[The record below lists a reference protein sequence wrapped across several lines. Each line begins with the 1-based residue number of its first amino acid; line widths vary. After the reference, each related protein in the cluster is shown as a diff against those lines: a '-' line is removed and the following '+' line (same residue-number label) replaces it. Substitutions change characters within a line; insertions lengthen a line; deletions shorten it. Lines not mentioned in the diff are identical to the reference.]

1 MKNKQ
6 FLINLLVILAL
17 LGFLASSIYIFQK
30 AFGLLDSQ
38 GQLPREHSEGLNP
51 ALIHIANGLTGLVGG
66 IVAAAFGTQA
76 SNFRTPAPNSIQY
89 PKLWSL
95 GNLVYSGT
103 GTVQTPK
110 LGISKARYGFLY
122 ALAYIL
128 VGLTALVIWVVLGE
142 NTIPVVSNTAATFLG
157 MMIPIVATYFKE

>member
-6 FLINLLVILAL
+6 FLINLLVVLAL
-17 LGFLASSIYIFQK
+17 LGFLASSIFIFQK
-30 AFGLLDSQ
+30 AFALLDSQ
-38 GQLPREHSEGLNP
+38 GHLPEGYSMGLNP

-76 SNFRTPAPNSIQY
+76 SKSPPSGADSTQHL
-89 PKLWSL
+89 KLRSL

-103 GTVQTPK
+103 EEAQTPK
-110 LGISKARYGFLY
+110 LGMAKARYGFFY

-128 VGLTALVIWVVLGE
+128 VGLAALVIWAVLGE

-157 MMIPIVATYFKE
+157 MMIPIVATYFKD

>member
-6 FLINLLVILAL
+6 FLINLLVVLAL
-17 LGFLASSIYIFQK
+17 LGFLASSIFIFQK
-30 AFGLLDSQ
+30 AFVLLDSQ
-38 GQLPREHSEGLNP
+38 GHLPEDRSMGLNP
-51 ALIHIANGLTGLVGG
+51 ALVHIANGLTGLVGG

-76 SNFRTPAPNSIQY
+76 SNTRTPGPDSAQY
-89 PKLWSL
+89 PKLRSL

-103 GTVQTPK
+103 EKVHTPK
-110 LGISKARYGFLY
+110 LGMTKARYGFLY

-128 VGLTALVIWVVLGE
+128 VGLAALVIWVVLGE